1 MSDELSTKTP
11 RSYYLTS
18 GFALVWNLLG
28 VGAYISQV
36 TMTPDSLSALPE
48 ATRVL
53 LEGRPEW
60 ATAAFAIAVNGGALG
75 CVLLLLRKAI
85 ALPVLVASFAG
96 VLVQMYQS
104 VFMANSIEV
113 YGPGGMIMPV
123 SVLVIGAYLIWF
135 SMDAKKKGF
144 VT

>member
-1 MSDELSTKTP
+1 
-11 RSYYLTS
+11 
-18 GFALVWNLLG
+18 
-28 VGAYISQV
+28 
-36 TMTPDSLSALPE
+36 MTPDSLAALPE

-85 ALPVLVASFAG
+85 AVPVLVASFAG

-113 YGPGGMIMPV
+113 YGPGGMIMPI

-135 SMDAKKKGF
+135 SLDAKKKGF